1 MAGRRV
7 SGIFFRIGEREE
19 AGLALKLKSTS
30 RNKGN
35 IGLSKWTNDWWVK
48 Y

>member
-19 AGLALKLKSTS
+19 AGLGSKLKN

-35 IGLSKWTNDWWVK
+35 TELSKWTNG
-48 Y
+48 